1 MDLDDPVA
9 APTAERESQGLR
21 RELKEWASVLDRE
34 SGDGKVLGDHKI
46 CDRWTAAVS
55 RWAIDAS
62 LLGDA
67 ENLHIG
73 LETLRSA
80 HVRLPATGET
90 VRAEAHVAAMMETVR
105 AALDRARQAE
115 LEDTLDPS
123 TRAAKI
129 LTLIYE
135 TPGITST
142 EIREELDTGESQVSR
157 SGRALAERGLVIK
170 TRHGQERR
178 WRTTPRGA
186 VAARK
191 LQHRSPARQHA

>member
-1 MDLDDPVA
+1 MNPDGA
-9 APTAERESQGLR
+9 AGLLAPAHETQGLR
-21 RELKEWASVLDRE
+21 RELNEWASLLERE
-34 SGDGKVLGDHKI
+34 RGDGKVLGDHKV
-46 CDRWTAAVS
+46 CDRWAAAVS
-55 RWAIDAS
+55 RWIIDAS

-67 ENLHIG
+67 ENLHVG

-80 HVRLPATGET
+80 HVRLPAAGDTA
-90 VRAEAHVAAMMETVR
+90 RAEAQVTAMMETMR

-123 TRAAKI
+123 TRAAKM

-135 TPGITST
+135 VPGITST
-142 EIREELDTGESQVSR
+142 QLKEDLETGESQVSR

-170 TRHGQERR
+170 TRHGAERR

-191 LQHRSPARQHA
+191 LQHRSPAKQPA